1 MVNEPPFHC
10 QGDPVRRGNMEL
22 TCRFQSPLA
31 PRKARNWPSF
41 INDQTRAYLEPSL
54 TSLTCTASISSL
66 LPTSQAA
73 QAHRQSLTNSAC
85 AQACPTGLFRA
96 HTPRNPSAVT
106 KSGCLTSAKG
116 KHHLTPLLRAHKFS
130 PSTSA
135 LVLPGSWGKLA
146 FPFLSPATHT
156 LHPPPELLPPS
167 HLKGRVTF

>member
-1 MVNEPPFHC
+1 MENEPPFHC
-10 QGDPVRRGNMEL
+10 QGDPVRRGNAEL
-22 TCRFQSPLA
+22 TCHFQSPLA
-31 PRKARNWPSF
+31 SRKARNCPTF
-41 INDQTRAYLEPSL
+41 INDRSRAYLEPSL

-96 HTPRNPSAVT
+96 HTPRNPST
-106 KSGCLTSAKG
+106 GPKTGCLTSAKG
-116 KHHLTPLLRAHKFS
+116 KHHLTHLLRLLSTKRSHKFS

-146 FPFLSPATHT
+146 FPF
-156 LHPPPELLPPS
+156 
-167 HLKGRVTF
+167 

>member
-1 MVNEPPFHC
+1 
-10 QGDPVRRGNMEL
+10 MEL

-66 LPTSQAA
+66 LSTSQAA

-85 AQACPTGLFRA
+85 AQACPTGLLRA

-106 KSGCLTSAKG
+106 KTGCLTSAKG
-116 KHHLTPLLRAHKFS
+116 KHHLTPLLRAHKFK
-130 PSTSA
+130 PLHICTCLA
-135 LVLPGSWGKLA
+135 WELGKTGL
-146 FPFLSPATHT
+146 PFLSPATHT
-156 LHPPPELLPPS
+156 LHPPPRTPPPTVP
-167 HLKGRVTF
+167 LKRKSYFLTVKWCALHTCFLAVE